1 MQPQTL
7 ATLAALLGYTIFGF
21 SFLFSTVALEQATP
35 LTLLSL
41 RFLVAFA
48 ALNLIFWARKIRFDV
63 RGKPVKMLLLLGL
76 VEPVIY
82 FLCENYGI
90 SMTSTSFSGV
100 IIGTIPVFG
109 LIGSRIFLK
118 ESISTRQCLCA
129 ACSLFG
135 VALTTVGGTLEFSSL
150 GVILLFLAA
159 ISASLFNVISRSI
172 APHFTALERTYIMS
186 ALGSSVFTILA
197 LLENR
202 NDLSALFLPLQ
213 SPSFWMSLIYLSL
226 VSSIGAFFLLNYAN
240 NYISASTVSLF
251 TNFTTVIS
259 ILAGIFIMGDRFTLP
274 QLCGIAIILVS
285 MLVVSLPTKATAQ

>member
-1 MQPQTL
+1 MNPQIL
-7 ATLAALLGYTIFGF
+7 ATLAALLGYGIFGF
-21 SFLFSTVALEQATP
+21 SFLFSTVALEQTTP

-48 ALNLIFWARKIRFDV
+48 ALNLILWAKKIRFHFQ
-63 RGKPVKMLLLLGL
+63 GKPVKMLLLLGL
-76 VEPVIY
+76 VQPVIY

-109 LIGSRIFLK
+109 LLSGHIFLK
-118 ESISTRQCLCA
+118 EHISTRQCLCA
-129 ACSLFG
+129 GCSLLG
-135 VALTTVGGTLEFSSL
+135 VALTCVGGSLSFSPL
-150 GVILLFLAA
+150 GVVLLFGAA
-159 ISASLFNVISRSI
+159 VSASLFNVISRSI

-186 ALGSSVFTILA
+186 ALGCMVFTALA

-202 NDLSALFLPLQ
+202 RDLSALLLPLH
-213 SPSFWMSLIYLSL
+213 SPSFWVAMLYLAL
-226 VSSIGAFFLLNYAN
+226 VSSIGAFFLLNFAN

-259 ILAGIFIMGDRFTLP
+259 ILAGVFIMGDRFSTP
-274 QLCGIAIILVS
+274 QLCGVALILVS
-285 MLVVSLPTKATAQ
+285 TFVVSLPAKADSQ

>member
-150 GVILLFLAA
+150 GVI
-159 ISASLFNVISRSI
+159 SRSI

-274 QLCGIAIILVS
+274 QLCGIATILVS